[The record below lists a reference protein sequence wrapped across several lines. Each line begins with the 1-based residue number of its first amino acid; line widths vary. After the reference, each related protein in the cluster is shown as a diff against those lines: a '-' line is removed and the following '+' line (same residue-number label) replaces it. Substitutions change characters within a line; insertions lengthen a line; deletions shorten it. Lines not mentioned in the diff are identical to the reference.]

1 MDKINGLQE
10 KYRLLTDWWRALD
23 IKDDAALAEAFNG
36 HVISFAYNSG
46 NIENPN
52 VTYHDTREVFEHDGV
67 TSYTGD
73 LRTLFEIRNAKV
85 AMEYFF
91 KAFRDRLLLDETF
104 IKELQ
109 CRLTLNTYDERRWQR
124 GERPGEYKKGDYVTG
139 RNETGALAEDV
150 PAEMQELLEDLQD
163 IPPEPEK
170 VLTAAAFFHAKFE
183 NIHPF
188 ADGNGRTG
196 RLAMNYLL
204 VSCNHPPLVIHQEDR
219 KEYFAALEAWDTEQD
234 LTPLKNFLLEQLV
247 KTWAKR
253 IDILQKDKNKNA

>member
-1 MDKINGLQE
+1 MDKINNLKD
-10 KYRLLTDWWRALD
+10 KYNLLISWWQSLN
-23 IKDDAALAEAFNG
+23 ISDDAALAEAFNG
-36 HVISFAYNSG
+36 HIINFAYNSG

-52 VTYHDTREVFEHDGV
+52 VTYHDTREIFEHDGV

-73 LRTLFEIRNAKV
+73 LSTLFEIRNAKV

-91 KAFRDRLLLDETF
+91 KTFREKMPFDETF

-109 CRLTLNTYDERRWQR
+109 RRLTLNTYDERRWQS
-124 GERPGEYKKGDYVTG
+124 GERPGEYKKDDYVTG
-139 RNETGALAEDV
+139 RNETGAAAEDV
-150 PAEMQELLEDLQD
+150 PEEMRELLEDLEVL
-163 IPPEPEK
+163 PEETEK

-204 VSCNHPPLVIHQEDR
+204 AIHNHPPLIIHQEDNTVFRDFSEGFLYSFSNLR
-219 KEYFAALEAWDTEQD
+219 KS
-234 LTPLKNFLLEQLV
+234 
-247 KTWAKR
+247 
-253 IDILQKDKNKNA
+253 ILF